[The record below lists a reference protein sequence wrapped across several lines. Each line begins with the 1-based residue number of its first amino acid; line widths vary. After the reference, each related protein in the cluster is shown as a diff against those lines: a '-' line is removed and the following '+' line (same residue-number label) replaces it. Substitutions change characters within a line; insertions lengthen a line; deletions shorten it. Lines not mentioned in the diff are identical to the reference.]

1 MLIDQRLNFE
11 KVIFFFLI
19 TLSNCECRFSMS
31 LRKSILSRTF
41 HRQLQ
46 QWSSPPSVMNKT
58 AHSQKFPPVIFLFRI
73 QNGTTFIHVY
83 ICIYYI
89 TGYTIVRIYK
99 KPNVPLTFIKT
110 SLLRVRK
117 GTFLLLSLTTRVQEA
132 RWADSTLKG
141 STRDK
146 REEG

>member
-1 MLIDQRLNFE
+1 M
-11 KVIFFFLI
+11 
-19 TLSNCECRFSMS
+19 
-31 LRKSILSRTF
+31 
-41 HRQLQ
+41 
-46 QWSSPPSVMNKT
+46 
-58 AHSQKFPPVIFLFRI
+58 
-73 QNGTTFIHVY
+73 Y
-83 ICIYYI
+83 IYYI

-110 SLLRVRK
+110 SLRK

>member
-1 MLIDQRLNFE
+1 M
-11 KVIFFFLI
+11 
-19 TLSNCECRFSMS
+19 
-31 LRKSILSRTF
+31 
-41 HRQLQ
+41 
-46 QWSSPPSVMNKT
+46 
-58 AHSQKFPPVIFLFRI
+58 
-73 QNGTTFIHVY
+73 Y
-83 ICIYYI
+83 IYYI

-146 REEG
+146 REEGYGNVCRVVCYTFKSVTEKVAREGCRMGHT